1 MLDFLSLGLGGP
13 MVISLGFAPRT
24 CLVGWA
30 HVTQMI
36 NASQLKSP
44 NVLRNPTLPYTVDF
58 LTTDHAPATR

>member
-1 MLDFLSLGLGGP
+1 